1 MQSEGLPGLLYAG
14 RPLVAECRDLRR
26 IADQSVECYRLLKA
40 FRQWGKAALSDGRH
54 GHPSK
59 LRGAARAFLEERC
72 RQAPQTPSSIIQM
85 ELQEHFDLSVSISQ
99 INRVRVA
106 LGVNFGIK
114 LLEFP

>member
-1 MQSEGLPGLLYAG
+1 MDGMVTRAN
-14 RPLVAECRDLRR
+14 C
-26 IADQSVECYRLLKA
+26 VEQHAPFSR
-40 FRQWGKAALSDGRH
+40 
-54 GHPSK
+54 
-59 LRGAARAFLEERC
+59 ERC

-99 INRVRVA
+99 INRVRAA